1 MKLPHVVLALALP
14 LAGCTGG
21 GGSAPPSDPMLTSG
35 TYVVSASL
43 TLADGCSIGPGL
55 SDGTTLPV
63 FVDGT
68 SLTIGAL
75 STIIEGERFAF
86 EATPIV
92 QLSSDGAK
100 SCAATITDVLAG
112 TIVADDAF
120 DADERYEKSVE
131 NPSGWPGCPFQACAS
146 EWTFHAAK

>member
-1 MKLPHVVLALALP
+1 MKLLHLLALALP
-14 LAGCTGG
+14 LAGCSG
-21 GGSAPPSDPMLTSG
+21 GGSAPPDADPVLTSG
-35 TYVVSASL
+35 TYLVSASL
-43 TLADGCSIGPGL
+43 TVADGCSIGPGL
-55 SDGTTLPV
+55 SDGTALPV

-75 STIIEGERFAF
+75 STTIAGRRFVF

-100 SCAATITDVLAG
+100 SCTATITDALAG

-120 DADERYEKSVE
+120 DADERYEKRVD
-131 NPSGWPGCPFQACAS
+131 NPTGWPGCPFQACMS